1 MPSITDR
8 KEKINQFRDNVSLN
22 GFFIERYDELI
33 DNLTFSF
40 SFTDCLYFKY
50 KLENLKNEFCI
61 TKILC
66 HLLFCSKSPVLSS
79 PCRLCSRLFVRDS
92 DDFVSSVK
100 HHFSYVLVNAFNNK
114 EIESLFTNERKMSFK
129 LDLLYFSK
137 THSGLV
143 NSTQNRC
150 MNVLIVTSPSDLVIV
165 LSEMYVRILLNIF
178 YSISNDT
185 LKMPGEYKGM
195 DSIE

>member
-1 MPSITDR
+1 MPSITDH

-22 GFFIERYDELI
+22 GFFIERYNQLI

-100 HHFSYVLVNAFNNK
+100 HHFSYVLVNACNNN

-150 MNVLIVTSPSDLVIV
+150 MNLVIV